1 MKVPFVLLASLC
13 ANSAFAAALPADQ
26 VSADKAVLLLRDG
39 TTKTVD
45 KKGLAFHLNGVA
57 LEPPTDEFPR
67 SIKSDGFS
75 GLSGLQKRAGAQ
87 IVIPLPDQEFLGWDI
102 AMSPITHANE
112 ADATVAIASGQT
124 VANSVTVGAS
134 ISGLI
139 DKWLTIGASINYA
152 ETTTNT
158 LTGTA
163 TMTIPKDKWGAIVSN
178 PLTHRRRGYV
188 FSGTPGKGQFDY
200 WQADSFDRKSVAYQN
215 AKLDWVQGVI
225 TTCLGNSYPLKMC
238 NGDGELK

>member
-13 ANSAFAAALPADQ
+13 AAAALPADQ
-26 VSADKAVLLLRDG
+26 VASDKAVLLLKDG

-45 KKGLAFHLNGVA
+45 RKDLASHLNGVA
-57 LEPPTDEFPR
+57 LEPPTDNLPR
-67 SIKSDGFS
+67 SLKSDGFS
-75 GLSGLQKRAGAQ
+75 GLQKRDGAQ

-102 AMSPITHANE
+102 AMSPITHANG
-112 ADATVAIASGQT
+112 ADATVSIASGQT
-124 VANSVTVGAS
+124 VANAVQVGAS
-134 ISGLI
+134 VSATV
-139 DKWLTIGASINYA
+139 DKWLQIGTSISYT

-163 TMTIPKDKWGAIVSN
+163 TMTIPKNKWGAIVSN

-200 WQADSFDRKSVAYQN
+200 FQADSFDRKSVAYQN
-215 AKLDWVQGVI
+215 AKLDWVEGVI
-225 TTCLGNSYPLKMC
+225 TTCLGDTYPLKMC
-238 NGDGELK
+238 NGEGQLK